1 MMLMMKLTSLP
12 DWICIAAGFILS
24 VILNYII
31 CVVWVF
37 EDAGKQNV
45 ASQVVFLGSSIIGLG
60 LTELFMLIF
69 MQFMPASI
77 AKIIVTLIVMVW
89 NYVAKRFALYRI
101 RPYFDK
107 KKG

>member
-1 MMLMMKLTSLP
+1 
-12 DWICIAAGFILS
+12 
-24 VILNYII
+24 
-31 CVVWVF
+31 
-37 EDAGKQNV
+37 
-45 ASQVVFLGSSIIGLG
+45 
-60 LTELFMLIF
+60 MLIF

>member
-1 MMLMMKLTSLP
+1 M
-12 DWICIAAGFILS
+12 
-24 VILNYII
+24 NYII
-31 CVVWVF
+31 CVLWVF
-37 EDAGKQNV
+37 EDAGRQNA

-60 LTELFMLIF
+60 LTEIFMLLFMT
-69 MQFMPASI
+69 FMPAAF
-77 AKIIVTLIVMVW
+77 AKVIVTLIVMVW

>member
-1 MMLMMKLTSLP
+1 M
-12 DWICIAAGFILS
+12 
-24 VILNYII
+24 
-31 CVVWVF
+31 F
-37 EDAGKQNV
+37 EDAGKQNL
-45 ASQVVFLGSSIIGLG
+45 ASQIVFLGSSIIGLG
-60 LTELFMLIF
+60 LTELFMLMF

-77 AKIIVTLIVMVW
+77 AKVIVTLIVMVW